1 MLLLRYLLFRH
12 GYLFVFLY
20 VFAVQAGMPVP
31 ADPMLLV
38 MGAIVGEGRYSLWL
52 TLLTGMSAALLGDMI
67 WYEAGRRRGTSILKI
82 LCKLSLEPDTCVRKT
97 EDAFGRR
104 GARTLLIAK
113 FVPGL
118 SLVSVPMAGVIR
130 MSRSRFLLYDVAG
143 CALWVS
149 AYVFTGLIFRK
160 EVQAVM
166 DLIAKLGRWGGIL
179 LLTLLALY
187 LGFKYFQRWRF
198 LRDFKINRLSPQK
211 LREMLDSGA
220 RITVVD
226 LRHPLEVERDGF
238 KLAGAL
244 LLRPDELRARSGEIP
259 RDQEMILYC
268 T

>member
-20 VFAVQAGMPVP
+20 VFAVQAGLPIP

-38 MGAIVGEGRYSLWL
+38 MGAIVGEGHYSLWL
-52 TLLTGMSAALLGDMI
+52 TLLTGMSAALLGDLI

-82 LCKLSLEPDTCVRKT
+82 LCRLSLEPDTCVRKT

-104 GARTLLIAK
+104 GARTLLLAK

-118 SLVSVPMAGVIR
+118 SLVSIPMAGVIR
-130 MSRSRFLLYDVAG
+130 MPRSRFLLYDVAG

-149 AYVFTGLIFRK
+149 AYVFTGLVFRK
-160 EVQAVM
+160 QVQEVM
-166 DLIAKLGRWGGIL
+166 DLIAQLGRWGGIL
-179 LLTLLALY
+179 LITLLALY

-198 LRDFKINRLSPQK
+198 LRDFRINRLSPQS
-211 LREMLDSGA
+211 LREMLDAGVPV
-220 RITVVD
+220 TVVD

-244 LLRPDELRARSGEIP
+244 LMRPDELRSRSREIP
-259 RDQEMILYC
+259 RGQELILYC